1 MLPKVGP
8 AEAPWIVGAT
18 AGLRALDASGV
29 KGPGDRR
36 KNQANL
42 RRPCGTAAGR
52 WPTTAGCSDACQPS
66 SKQKRRVTRRNPTV
80 PGGFLVEA
88 VETPWVQ
95 ESADDQQ
102 DWAGE
107 LV

>member
-1 MLPKVGP
+1 LRDLDLMLPKVGP

-42 RRPCGTAAGR
+42 PDHAAPPPGDGPR
-52 WPTTAGCSDACQPS
+52 LPVVQTHVSLQA
-66 SKQKRRVTRRNPTV
+66 SKKDV
-80 PGGFLVEA
+80 
-88 VETPWVQ
+88 
-95 ESADDQQ
+95 
-102 DWAGE
+102 
-107 LV
+107 